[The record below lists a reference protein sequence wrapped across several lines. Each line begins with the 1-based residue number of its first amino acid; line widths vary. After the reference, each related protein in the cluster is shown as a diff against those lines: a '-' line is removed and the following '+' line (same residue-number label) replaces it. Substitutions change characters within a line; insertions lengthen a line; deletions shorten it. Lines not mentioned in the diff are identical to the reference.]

1 MKEVV
6 SPEVKAPSEF
16 VTIAEQRSEKKKI
29 GSIQP
34 YPGHTTFKLDLSHP
48 GLLVSEIEEQDMEV
62 IHQFNGGV
70 TRKIVIKEGFLY
82 CSALNKKNAIKRF
95 SAMLS
100 QRYRFTQ
107 QQADAIQDTEAQTQ
121 A

>member
-1 MKEVV
+1 MKEALTL
-6 SPEVKAPSEF
+6 EVKAPSEF

-48 GLLVSEIEEQDMEV
+48 ALLVSEIDEQDMEV
-62 IHQFNGGV
+62 IHNFNGGV
-70 TRKIVIKEGFLY
+70 TKKIVIKEGFLY

-95 SAMLS
+95 SLMLS
-100 QRYRFTQ
+100 KRYQFAQ
-107 QQADAIQDTEAQTQ
+107 QPADAVQDTQTENQ